1 MFPAG
6 IPGLALALLR
16 IGAAGS
22 LWEPTLETG
31 LPGVPHLL
39 GVGTVS
45 ALLLAGFGTHL
56 AGAAATAVQ
65 LSRVLDALRLGILIP
80 SEVVTAALHE
90 YRRFRF
96 YSWDPA
102 HSPSTR
108 ACLDEEF

>member
-1 MFPAG
+1 VEH
-6 IPGLALALLR
+6 LK
-16 IGAAGS
+16 
-22 LWEPTLETG
+22 EKVETVRAQMQR
-31 LPGVPHLL
+31 L
-39 GVGTVS
+39 
-45 ALLLAGFGTHL
+45 
-56 AGAAATAVQ
+56 AATAVQ
-65 LSRVLDALRLGILIP
+65 LSRVLDALRLGVLIP